1 MSILYNRLIGLCE
14 ERGITGYRAC
24 KDCVISPSVITDLRK
39 GRKKTLSA
47 DYLNRF
53 ANYFGVTV
61 GYLLGEEEKENAQP
75 ELSDTKKQI
84 VEYINA
90 LTDEE
95 AEIAFT
101 AIMSTIETI
110 KAMRKK

>member
-24 KDCVISPSVITDLRK
+24 KDCVISPSVITDLK
-39 GRKKTLSA
+39 NGRKKTLSA

-61 GYLLGEEEKENAQP
+61 GYLLGEEKENAQP
-75 ELSDTKKQI
+75 ELDEVDKELISIIKNLSDSEKLLMIDMAKSIIT
-84 VEYINA
+84 
-90 LTDEE
+90 
-95 AEIAFT
+95 
-101 AIMSTIETI
+101 
-110 KAMRKK
+110 RR

>member
-24 KDCVISPSVITDLRK
+24 KDCVISPSVITDLK
-39 GRKKTLSA
+39 NGRKKTLSA

-75 ELSDTKKQI
+75 ELSEVDKELISIIK
-84 VEYINA
+84 N
-90 LTDEE
+90 LTNSEKLLMIDM
-95 AEIAFT
+95 AKSIIA
-101 AIMSTIETI
+101 
-110 KAMRKK
+110 RR